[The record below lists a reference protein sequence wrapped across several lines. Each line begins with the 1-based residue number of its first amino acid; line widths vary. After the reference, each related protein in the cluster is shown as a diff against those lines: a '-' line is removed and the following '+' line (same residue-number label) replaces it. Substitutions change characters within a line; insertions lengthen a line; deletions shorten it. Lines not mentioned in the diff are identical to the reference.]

1 MDASEVTAVAEP
13 PATADQGLL
22 QKLLHNRLT
31 EQEAR
36 QFVREFP
43 ECTVFTLL
51 LLQQRIAA
59 AQQSTGPNTPSS
71 AIPLFAKDNVDPL
84 APETGKQRQG
94 KKVKERNKRGGQ
106 HGHTGSTRPPLTDP
120 DRSREHQC
128 DRCPD
133 CNGKLQRTG
142 KTRSRLSEDI
152 PEDLKPVI
160 TQDIIH
166 RDYCPNCQ
174 KQVEPKLPD
183 VLPNC
188 TLGNRT
194 LVLTTLLHFAQGLT
208 IGQIVDTFNFHLRMK
223 VTPGGLVQM
232 WHRLAEL
239 LFAWY
244 EQIHQDALGS
254 ATLHADETGWR
265 VSGKTRWLWC
275 FANSENVFYMIDRS
289 RGSPALLKF
298 FTKEFEGTLI
308 TDFWSPYD
316 AVVCADKQK
325 CWPHLLRDVADVDD
339 KNPTDA
345 EWKSF
350 SRRLVMV
357 YRAAKELHSKRG
369 TIDEA
374 QYDMSVAR
382 LEARVGKMA
391 SDPWHHADANR
402 LANRLNKY
410 GSELLTFLWHD
421 DVPSDNNPGERA
433 IRPAV
438 MIRKNSY
445 CNHSDRGALTQ
456 SVLMTVLRTLRVRQQ
471 QPIDTILKAL
481 AEFAETGVLP
491 QMPQKLHQ
499 AE

>member
-1 MDASEVTAVAEP
+1 MDASHATAVAEP
-13 PATADQGLL
+13 VQLADESLL
-22 QKLLHNRLT
+22 EKLLHNQLT
-31 EQEAR
+31 EQQAR
-36 QFVREFP
+36 QFVLDSP

-51 LLQQRIAA
+51 ALQQRIANV
-59 AQQSTGPNTPSS
+59 QHTSGPNTPSS
-71 AIPLFAKDNVDPL
+71 AIPPYAKDNV
-84 APETGKQRQG
+84 ETKTTDSG
-94 KKVKERNKRGGQ
+94 KKGKDKKKRGGQ
-106 HGHTGSTRPPLTDP
+106 PGHAGTSRPPLTKP
-120 DRSREHQC
+120 DRTRKHQC

-142 KTRSRLSEDI
+142 KTRSRLTEDI

-160 TQDIIH
+160 TEDIIH
-166 RDYCPNCQ
+166 RDYCPNC
-174 KQVEPKLPD
+174 KKRVEPKLPD

-194 LVLTTLLHFAQGLT
+194 LVLTTLLHFLQGLT

-223 VTPGGLVQM
+223 LTPGGLVQM

-244 EQIHQDALGS
+244 EQIHQECLDS
-254 ATLHADETGWR
+254 ATLHADETSWR
-265 VSGKTRWLWC
+265 VSGKTHWLWC
-275 FANSENVFYMIDRS
+275 FANPENVFYMIERS

-298 FTKEFEGTLI
+298 FTKAFEGTLI

-316 AVVCADKQK
+316 AVICADKQK
-325 CWPHLLRDVADVDD
+325 CWPHLLRDVADVDE
-339 KNPTDA
+339 KNPDHQ

-350 SRRLVMV
+350 SRRLVSI
-357 YRAAKELHSKRG
+357 YRDAKQLQTQK
-369 TIDEA
+369 TKLKEA
-374 QYDMSVAR
+374 DFDMSVAR
-382 LEARVGKMA
+382 LEVRIANLATK
-391 SDPWHHADANR
+391 SWDHTDANR
-402 LANRLNKY
+402 LSKRLGKY
-410 GSELLTFLWHD
+410 GSEMLTFLWHT
-421 DVPSDNNPGERA
+421 DVPSDNNAGERA

-456 SVLMTVLRTLRVRQQ
+456 SVLMSVLRTLRVRKL

-481 AEFAETGVLP
+481 ADFSKTGILP
-491 QMPQKLHQ
+491 PLPKKLQQ